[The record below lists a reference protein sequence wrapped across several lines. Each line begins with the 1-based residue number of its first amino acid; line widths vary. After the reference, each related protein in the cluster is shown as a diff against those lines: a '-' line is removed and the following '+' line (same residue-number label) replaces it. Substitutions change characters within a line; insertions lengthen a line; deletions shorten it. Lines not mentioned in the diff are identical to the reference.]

1 MTSEE
6 EIKLVGKPARDG
18 CTRPMRCDAMRCRA
32 VRKWKLAKGIRA
44 ELRRLLAPRKYG
56 EHSHLLKSASEMGH
70 CQAHIMRTK
79 TAAAAAAAAAA
90 RGDGCFQEEEEEE
103 EEVAKRYICE

>member
-1 MTSEE
+1 MYPSD
-6 EIKLVGKPARDG
+6 A
-18 CTRPMRCDAMRCRA
+18 MRCDAMRCRA

-56 EHSHLLKSASEMGH
+56 EHSHLLKSASEIGH

-79 TAAAAAAAAAA
+79 TAAAAAA

-103 EEVAKRYICE
+103 GEEEQQVAEVAKIYICE

>member
-1 MTSEE
+1 MYPSD
-6 EIKLVGKPARDG
+6 A
-18 CTRPMRCDAMRCRA
+18 MRCDAMPCGA

-56 EHSHLLKSASEMGH
+56 EHSHLLKSASESEMGH

-79 TAAAAAAAAAA
+79 TAAAAAAAA
-90 RGDGCFQEEEEEE
+90 RGDGCFL
-103 EEVAKRYICE
+103 